1 MNDDFFPLHMIV
13 CTMIHESVNKMYYI
27 YNHVILPYTHGHY
40 KTFYY
45 CNNAVLLSI
54 YILTT
59 IYTSHTYALHY
70 MYIFQSSKESE
81 HTTEDHYVE
90 KDEVSPN
97 DLPDSWA
104 HAHQAI
110 DISAGKAEVLPEVH
124 VLQPIDKLSPTCG
137 YN

>member
-27 YNHVILPYTHGHY
+27 YNHAILPYTHGHY

-45 CNNAVLLSI
+45 CNNAVLFSI

-70 MYIFQSSKESE
+70 MY
-81 HTTEDHYVE
+81 
-90 KDEVSPN
+90 
-97 DLPDSWA
+97 
-104 HAHQAI
+104 
-110 DISAGKAEVLPEVH
+110 
-124 VLQPIDKLSPTCG
+124 
-137 YN
+137 